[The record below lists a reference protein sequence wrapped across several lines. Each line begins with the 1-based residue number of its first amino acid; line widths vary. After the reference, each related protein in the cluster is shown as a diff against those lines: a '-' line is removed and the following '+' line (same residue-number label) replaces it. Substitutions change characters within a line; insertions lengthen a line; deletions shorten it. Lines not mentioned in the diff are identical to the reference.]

1 MGVLQ
6 FYDLS
11 RITLITKV
19 IGLMC
24 DGQYKE
30 MQNFLREQSESIQ
43 SINMVEEISSFLY
56 EFSKKRLITSDTL
69 PLLIEILQS
78 LIELCSGNY
87 KNNETIFNIQIIST
101 INFILQI
108 DITRIKNQSRFRCHT
123 TVITNYSD
131 LDTIGGN
138 GRDEK
143 RAEIDYVVLREK
155 ALHLKS
161 SAVELLGVMLEEVST
176 QTKSLSVQIAGA
188 LDIHALHWSMV
199 DFFELKVDKD
209 LIKEKSADD
218 ASRALFKAYSIIR
231 HLMDS
236 STSPENL
243 SELIF
248 LAHDQYDNN
257 NS

>member
-24 DGQYKE
+24 DGQYNE
-30 MQNFLREQSESIQ
+30 MQNFLREQSDSIQ

-56 EFSKKRLITSDTL
+56 EFSRKRLVTSDTL

-87 KNNETIFNIQIIST
+87 KNNEAIFNIQIISS

-108 DITRIKNQSRFRCHT
+108 DITKIKGQSKFSRQVNMA
-123 TVITNYSD
+123 VITNYSD
-131 LDTIGGN
+131 LDSIGN
-138 GRDEK
+138 ENDRK
-143 RAEIDYVVLREK
+143 KAKIDYLDLRKKGLE
-155 ALHLKS
+155 LKS
-161 SAVELLGVMLEEVST
+161 SAVELLGIMLEEVSIH
-176 QTKSLSVQIAGA
+176 TKSLSVQIAGG

-199 DFFELKVDKD
+199 DFFELKDDRD
-209 LIKEKSADD
+209 LIQEEYADN
-218 ASRALFKAYSIIR
+218 ATRALLKTYSIIR

-236 STSPENL
+236 GSTSQESL
-243 SELIF
+243 S
-248 LAHDQYDNN
+248 
-257 NS
+257 